1 MQMGQCGPHLHSSST
16 GLLLWGLF
24 NTRAWGMAVTL
35 GGTSTF
41 SILITVGVSV
51 GGIGQDALALNK
63 FVEAGMVLGHG
74 VSSLFCGV
82 VAVTAASGCCSW
94 DCYTWGQ
101 IDLLP
106 LGIFLWDR
114 GFSWTFL
121 GLKYIELLVRM
132 WQLWLL
138 NLPLVFGLSP

>member
-1 MQMGQCGPHLHSSST
+1 MGQCSPHLHSSSA

-24 NTRAWGMAVTL
+24 DTRAHGMAATL
-35 GGTSTF
+35 GGIFSSAF

-82 VAVTAASGCCSW
+82 VAVTAGSGCCS
-94 DCYTWGQ
+94 
-101 IDLLP
+101 
-106 LGIFLWDR
+106 
-114 GFSWTFL
+114 SW
-121 GLKYIELLVRM
+121 ELL
-132 WQLWLL
+132 QL
-138 NLPLVFGLSP
+138 GAE